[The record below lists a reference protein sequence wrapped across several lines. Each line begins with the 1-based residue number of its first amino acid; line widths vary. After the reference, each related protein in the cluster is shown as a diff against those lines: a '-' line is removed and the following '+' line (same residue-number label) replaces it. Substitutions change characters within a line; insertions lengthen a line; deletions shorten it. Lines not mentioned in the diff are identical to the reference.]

1 MEKRLQSLAEHQQ
14 VIPFAT
20 LNSKIDNLSQVINQ
34 QMNTTGNLHH
44 SYYPHGPSLHI
55 QPPIYPQG
63 LPLHVQ
69 PPIYPQGLPL
79 HVQPPGQVDT

>member
-1 MEKRLQSLAEHQQ
+1 MIKLCIEALCACNECLIVQPTSL
-14 VIPFAT
+14 V
-20 LNSKIDNLSQVINQ
+20 L
-34 QMNTTGNLHH
+34 
-44 SYYPHGPSLHI
+44 PHGPSLHI

-79 HVQPPGQVDT
+79 HVQPRP